1 MQRAE
6 RVTLRRLEDD
16 VPQWKVEFRAPRE
29 VAELFGAFV
38 ERVGL
43 EAMLD
48 HAISTWLQAE
58 RAFRDYADFERD
70 GFAARCPAARH
81 AGTYTATTSTSAPR
95 VAPTFLSGDVKS
107 GDVRVSAS

>member
-70 GFAARCPAARH
+70 G
-81 AGTYTATTSTSAPR
+81 STSAPR